1 MESLFNH
8 CDGDKTGMVKPSI
21 LVDFLFEACGTSET
35 KLYNSFSLLCSSQLP
50 ELLFVIDGFREAFQ
64 ELMYYLDPTVED
76 LPVNMETLQSA
87 LRKWV
92 VEVMTQNANSGGQL
106 DLSTLQ
112 FQFDQSKVYHFPLWL
127 GSI

>member
-1 MESLFNH
+1 MAPAKQSCTILFHFFVAHN
-8 CDGDKTGMVKPSI
+8 
-21 LVDFLFEACGTSET
+21 L
-35 KLYNSFSLLCSSQLP
+35 
-50 ELLFVIDGFREAFQ
+50 LLFVIDGFREAFQ

-92 VEVMTQNANSGGQL
+92 VEVMTQNANSECQL

-112 FQFDQSKVYHFPLWL
+112 FQFDQSKVYHFPL
-127 GSI
+127 